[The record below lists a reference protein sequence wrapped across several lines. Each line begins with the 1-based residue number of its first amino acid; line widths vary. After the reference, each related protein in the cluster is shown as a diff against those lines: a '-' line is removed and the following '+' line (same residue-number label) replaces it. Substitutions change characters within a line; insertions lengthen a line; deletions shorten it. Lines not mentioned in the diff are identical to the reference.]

1 MGSTRGDVL
10 TDLSTHDHTEELVMS
25 QPSQQPRPRLDAR
38 GAVDLSTLARPATP
52 PPGSPGG
59 LPTAGGYVRDV
70 DQETFADV
78 VQSSTQHPV
87 VVVLWAPWSEVSQQ
101 VAADLAAL
109 ADEDAGRWLLA
120 RIDAEANPQ
129 VAAAFQAQSVPT
141 VVAVLGGQ
149 PVPLFQGAYPREQVR
164 AVLDQ
169 LLAAAEA
176 NGITGRVAAGAPAPE
191 PEPEPALPPLH
202 QAAYDAIE
210 RDDLPAA
217 RAAYEQALRENPRDA
232 MASAGLAQVGLMERT
247 AGADVRAVRE
257 AAAARPDDVDAQLAV
272 ADLDVFAGAVEDAFA
287 RLVEL
292 VRRTAGDDRERVRLR
307 LVDLFEVLGTDDP
320 RVVAARRALASALY

>member
-1 MGSTRGDVL
+1 
-10 TDLSTHDHTEELVMS
+10 MS
-25 QPSQQPRPRLDAR
+25 QPSQPPRPRLDAR

-59 LPTAGGYVRDV
+59 LAAPAAYVRDV
-70 DQETFADV
+70 DQSTFADV

-120 RIDAEANPQ
+120 RIDAEGNPQ

-149 PVPLFQGAYPREQVR
+149 PVPLFQGAYPRDQVR

-176 NGITGRVAAGAPAPE
+176 NGITGRVDAAPPTE
-191 PEPEPALPPLH
+191 PDAEPALPPLH

-217 RAAYEQALRENPRDA
+217 RAAYEQALRENPRDV
-232 MASAGLAQVGLMERT
+232 MARAGLAQVGLMERT
-247 AGADVRAVRE
+247 VGADQRAVRE

-272 ADLDVFAGAVEDAFA
+272 ADVDVWGGAVEDAFD
-287 RLVEL
+287 RLVDV
-292 VRRTAGDDRERVRLR
+292 VRRTSGEDRERVRLR

>member
-1 MGSTRGDVL
+1 
-10 TDLSTHDHTEELVMS
+10 MS
-25 QPSQQPRPRLDAR
+25 QPSQPPRPRLDAR
-38 GAVDLSTLARPATP
+38 GAVDLSALARPSTP

-59 LPTAGGYVRDV
+59 LAEAATYVKDV
-70 DQETFADV
+70 DQSTFADV

-109 ADEDAGRWLLA
+109 AAEDAGAWLLA

-176 NGITGRVAAGAPAPE
+176 NGITGRVQAGPAPE
-191 PEPEPALPPLH
+191 EPAEPALPPLH
-202 QAAYDAIE
+202 QEAYDAIE
-210 RDDLPAA
+210 RDDLSTA
-217 RAAYEQALRENPRDA
+217 RDAYERALRENPRDA
-232 MASAGLAQVGLMERT
+232 MARAGLAQVGLMQRT
-247 AGADVRAVRE
+247 AAADVRAARE
-257 AAAARPDDVDAQLAV
+257 AAASRPDDVDAQLAV
-272 ADLDVFAGAVEDAFA
+272 ADLDVFGGAVEDAFA
-287 RLVEL
+287 RLVDL
-292 VRRTAGDDRERVRLR
+292 VRRTVGEDRERVRVR
-307 LVDLFEVLGTDDP
+307 LVDLFEGVGAEDA
-320 RVVAARRALASALY
+320 RVVAARRALAAALY

>member
-1 MGSTRGDVL
+1 
-10 TDLSTHDHTEELVMS
+10 MS
-25 QPSQQPRPRLDAR
+25 QPSQPPRPRLDAR

-59 LPTAGGYVRDV
+59 LAVPAAYVRDV
-70 DQETFADV
+70 DQSTFADV

-120 RIDAEANPQ
+120 RIDAEGNPQ

-149 PVPLFQGAYPREQVR
+149 PVPLFQGAYPRDQVR

-176 NGITGRVAAGAPAPE
+176 NGITGRVDAAPPTE
-191 PEPEPALPPLH
+191 PDAEPALPPLH

-217 RAAYEQALRENPRDA
+217 RAAYEQALRENPRDV
-232 MASAGLAQVGLMERT
+232 MARAGLAQVGLMERT
-247 AGADVRAVRE
+247 VGADQRAVRE

-272 ADLDVFAGAVEDAFA
+272 ADVDVWGGAVEDAFD
-287 RLVEL
+287 RLVDV
-292 VRRTAGDDRERVRLR
+292 VRRTSGEDRERVRLR

>member
-1 MGSTRGDVL
+1 
-10 TDLSTHDHTEELVMS
+10 MS
-25 QPSQQPRPRLDAR
+25 QPPQQPRPRLDAR
-38 GAVDLSTLARPATP
+38 GAVDLSTLARSATP
-52 PPGSPGG
+52 APGTPGG
-59 LPTAGGYVRDV
+59 LPAATGYVRDV
-70 DQETFADV
+70 DQATFPEV
-78 VQSSTQHPV
+78 VQASTQHPV

-101 VAADLAAL
+101 VVADLAAL
-109 ADEDAGRWLLA
+109 AEEDAGRWLLA

-149 PVPLFQGAYPREQVR
+149 PVPLFQGAYPRDQVR
-164 AVLDQ
+164 GVLDQ

-176 NGITGRVAAGAPAPE
+176 NGITGRVAPGAEPAPE
-191 PEPEPALPPLH
+191 QEPALPPLH

-217 RAAYEQALRENPRDA
+217 RTAYEQALRENPRDA
-232 MASAGLAQVGLMERT
+232 MARAGLAQVGLMERT
-247 AGADVRAVRE
+247 AGVDPRAVRE
-257 AAAARPDDVDAQLAV
+257 AAAAHPDDVAAQLAV
-272 ADLDVFAGAVEDAFA
+272 ADLDVFAGAVTDAFD
-287 RLVEL
+287 RLVDL
-292 VRRTAGDDRERVRLR
+292 VRRTTGDEREQVRLR

>member
-1 MGSTRGDVL
+1 
-10 TDLSTHDHTEELVMS
+10 MS
-25 QPSQQPRPRLDAR
+25 QPSQPPRPRLDAR
-38 GAVDLSTLARPATP
+38 GAVDLSALARPSTP

-59 LPTAGGYVRDV
+59 LEAAAAYVKDV
-70 DQETFADV
+70 DQSTFADV

-109 ADEDAGRWLLA
+109 AAEDAGRWLLA

-149 PVPLFQGAYPREQVR
+149 PVPLFQGSYPREQVR
-164 AVLDQ
+164 GVLDQ

-176 NGITGRVAAGAPAPE
+176 NGVTGRVQAGPAPE
-191 PEPEPALPPLH
+191 APAEPALPPLH
-202 QAAYDAIE
+202 QEAYDAIE

-217 RAAYEQALRENPRDA
+217 RNAYERALRDNPRDA
-232 MASAGLAQVGLMERT
+232 MARAGLAQVGLMQRT
-247 AGADVRAVRE
+247 AGADLRAVRE
-257 AAAARPDDVDAQLAV
+257 AAAAHPDDVDAQLAV
-272 ADLDVFAGAVEDAFA
+272 ADLDVFGGAVEDAFA
-287 RLVEL
+287 RLVDL
-292 VRRTAGDDRERVRLR
+292 VRRTAGDERERVRVR
-307 LVDLFEVLGTDDP
+307 LVDLFEVLGSDDP
-320 RVVAARRALASALY
+320 RVVAARRALAAALY